1 MPWTFEGFINKA
13 VERGHPANF
22 CKLVP
27 KDLADAIEFHVLH
40 TCSEVSEYRL
50 TWCKRWL
57 QRAAELD
64 RDEKRA
70 AKLRHPSTTSKRLKL
85 TREILASIEY
95 EDVEALKI
103 LEEGSTLA
111 GEIEGAPVFQKAYKP
126 CVATIEQLEENA
138 EKRNLL
144 VLSMTKPSES
154 LELDVAVLQETRDE
168 ILKGWAD
175 GPWKLEQLE
184 RGATI
189 SRRFPLSQGEIK
201 DQNDR

>member
-1 MPWTFEGFINKA
+1 M
-13 VERGHPANF
+13 
-22 CKLVP
+22 
-27 KDLADAIEFHVLH
+27 
-40 TCSEVSEYRL
+40 
-50 TWCKRWL
+50 
-57 QRAAELD
+57 
-64 RDEKRA
+64 
-70 AKLRHPSTTSKRLKL
+70 SKRLKL
-85 TREILASIEY
+85 TREILESIEY

-168 ILKGWAD
+168 ISKGWAD

-189 SRRFPLSQGEIK
+189 SRRFPLSQGEKTRMIDDYSVSGVNDSCTIHSKLDLQVVDTFVAVIK
-201 DQNDR
+201 SYLRNNWEPWLTAALWQRRMT